1 MTEHSRGIHLWVAG
15 IFSSVLI
22 LDQVTKYLVRSFMH
36 PCVNV
41 SVIPGFFDL
50 VYVMNRGGAFGM
62 LSTLPSCLRVIIF
75 IGFSLIA
82 IAALVVVYWKSHS
95 APSLRI
101 AIAFLLAGAIGN
113 LVDRLQWGMVVDFL
127 DFYVGRYHWP
137 AFNVADSAI
146 CIGLGLVILNLFVT
160 RDEKTAIGK

>member
-1 MTEHSRGIHLWVAG
+1 MEHQGGVHLWVAG
-15 IFSSVLI
+15 IFSSILI
-22 LDQVTKYLVRSFMH
+22 LDQVTKYLVRSLMH
-36 PCVNV
+36 PCVNI

-62 LSTLPSCLRVIIF
+62 LSTLPSSVRVIIF

-82 IAALVVVYWKSHS
+82 IAALVIVYWKSHS

-101 AIAFLLAGAIGN
+101 AIAFLLGGAIGN
-113 LVDRLQWGMVVDFL
+113 LVDRLRWGMVVDFL

-146 CIGLGLVILNLFVT
+146 CVGLGLVILYLFVT
-160 RDEKTAIGK
+160 KDEAITTGT